1 MLSFF
6 TPKEAYQRN
15 EEPVSISLLTARK
28 VLTDTDKSRIMERTY
43 DNYALVYA
51 QSGSFCCYI
60 NEEKVT
66 LGDGELLCLGKYA
79 RFAIQ
84 PDGKREGVFFV
95 IEFNASDLSFIE
107 LERGRIKCFA
117 RSSVRGLIRDIYG
130 ESKKRHSIAEAYLL
144 ALLLTLSQAPDACP
158 SDGVIYEKA
167 SRYIID
173 NAHRDLRTRDVAEAL
188 GYNKDYLGRLFLRYG
203 GKTLKEAI
211 SEERLGQAKGLLA
224 TTDYDMNRIAAL
236 LSFSGTN
243 TFVKFFKYHTKMTP
257 SEYRR
262 MKRKI

>member
-1 MLSFF
+1 M
-6 TPKEAYQRN
+6 PRENA
-15 EEPVSISLLTARK
+15 
-28 VLTDTDKSRIMERTY
+28 
-43 DNYALVYA
+43 
-51 QSGSFCCYI
+51 SGSFCCYI

-84 PDGKREGVFFV
+84 PDGEREGAFFV

-117 RSSVRGLIRDIYG
+117 QSSVRRLVRDIYG
-130 ESKKRHSIAEAYLL
+130 ESKKRQAGRSIAEAYLL
-144 ALLLTLSQAPDACP
+144 ALLLTLSQTSDARP
-158 SDGVIYEKA
+158 SDVSIYEKA

-173 NAHRDLRTRDVAEAL
+173 NAHLDLRIQDIADAL

-203 GKTLKEAI
+203 GKTLKETI
-211 SEERLGQAKGLLA
+211 SEERLGQAKGLLS
-224 TTDYDMNRIAAL
+224 TTNYDMNKIAAL

-243 TFVKFFKYHTKMTP
+243 TFVKYFKYHTKMTP

-262 MKRKI
+262 MKRKT